1 MTNNQH
7 LDDINTR
14 LDDLDIRLADLGDE
28 LDLIRT
34 IQGGVRRETRFNS
47 QSLARLER
55 TVRELG
61 SIAQLQQV
69 AIRQLSLEG
78 ERDRQAIRQL
88 SLDAER
94 DRQEA
99 AADRQQAAIDRQAWQ
114 AETRRIWEYLQNR
127 NGGSTPT

>member
-1 MTNNQH
+1 MTNNQP

-28 LDLIRT
+28 LDLIST
-34 IQGGVRRETRFNS
+34 IQQGVRRETRFNS

-69 AIRQLSLEG
+69 AIRQLSL
-78 ERDRQAIRQL
+78 
-88 SLDAER
+88 DAER
-94 DRQEA
+94 DRQFITQLSQEA

-114 AETRRIWEYLQNR
+114 AETRRIWEYLRDR
-127 NGGSTPT
+127 NGGSSTPN